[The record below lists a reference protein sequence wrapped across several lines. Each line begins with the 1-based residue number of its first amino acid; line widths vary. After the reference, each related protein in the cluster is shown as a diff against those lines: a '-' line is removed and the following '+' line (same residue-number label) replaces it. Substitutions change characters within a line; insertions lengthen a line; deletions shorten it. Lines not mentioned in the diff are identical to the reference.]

1 MPNSTPLGA
10 PLKTLRI
17 PMEAVFGPG
26 TAERGEGLGAD
37 ERIGFQHPGR
47 VIAELPNGADTHV
60 VTRLTIIARACRPPH
75 SDSPSRNRTPAPAPA
90 LRHPSSGHHANGP
103 KVTLRSGDFHES
115 PPRSTLR
122 LPRVEEEPAGD
133 RRSHSRF
140 GARHRSQH
148 VELRLGIRMALG
160 AGRADILA
168 MALAAAVRMG
178 AIGLAIGVPATL
190 AMLRAMSSALYG
202 VMRIDAGTFIGL
214 SLLLAASAVAAGYI
228 PAHRAARVD
237 ALTALRAE

>member
-1 MPNSTPLGA
+1 
-10 PLKTLRI
+10 
-17 PMEAVFGPG
+17 
-26 TAERGEGLGAD
+26 
-37 ERIGFQHPGR
+37 
-47 VIAELPNGADTHV
+47 
-60 VTRLTIIARACRPPH
+60 
-75 SDSPSRNRTPAPAPA
+75 
-90 LRHPSSGHHANGP
+90 
-103 KVTLRSGDFHES
+103 
-115 PPRSTLR
+115 
-122 LPRVEEEPAGD
+122 
-133 RRSHSRF
+133 
-140 GARHRSQH
+140 
-148 VELRLGIRMALG
+148 MALG